1 MSNDLD
7 NYTQD
12 PYAKGMLE
20 DALEGMDS
28 LLKAAETDHAVI
40 KERVFKRILLPVLT
54 NRSGKQSLRIWQDI
68 AGHPMRAIE
77 VQDDRTG
84 ERLFIIPPLLKGILP
99 SINRNQ
105 KRMSIYEVLQTA
117 EQKRRVIPGMGDR
130 FLVEHMQQWTPEG
143 SNDDS
148 TLRQWAAILTRYNID
163 IGIAPA
169 SDEERATE
177 DTQSPGVDLTGE
189 YDDL

>member
-1 MSNDLD
+1 MSDDLEK
-7 NYTQD
+7 YTQD

-20 DALEGMDS
+20 DAIEGMDS

-40 KERVFKRILLPVLT
+40 KERVFKRILLPVLL

-99 SINRNQ
+99 SIDRRQ

-117 EQKRRVIPGMGDR
+117 EQKRRVIPGMGDK
-130 FLVEHMQQWTPEG
+130 FLVENMKQWTPEG

-148 TLRQWAAILTRYNID
+148 TLRQWAAILARYNID
-163 IGIAPA
+163 IGVAPTA
-169 SDEERATE
+169 PEKSATE
-177 DTQSPGVDLTGE
+177 ASEGPDVDLTGE